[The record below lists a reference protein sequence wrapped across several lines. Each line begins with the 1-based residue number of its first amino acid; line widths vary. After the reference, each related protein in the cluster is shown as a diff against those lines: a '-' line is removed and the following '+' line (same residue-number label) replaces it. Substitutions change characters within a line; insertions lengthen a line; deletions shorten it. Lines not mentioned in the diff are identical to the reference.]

1 MKFVETKN
9 LIGTTESEILEWK
22 SSLSQLNRIIE
33 TISAFSNTKGGKPPY
48 KRVGK
53 STIKMSKDEYERLI
67 LEKHRDRLYFDS
79 QICKEATLG
88 DIDKE
93 KIRWFLRKAKV
104 ERSLDIDSSASSTEA
119 LKRLNLLIDNKP
131 TNTAILMFGKNPQ
144 RFFIQS
150 EVRCARFKGI
160 EAVKPFIDMKV
171 INGSIYEQIDQAEK
185 FILFNI
191 KKSAWIEEGKIERQ
205 EKWEYPPDAIREAII
220 NAIAH
225 RDYNSPAN
233 MHISIDPLL

>member
-1 MKFVETKN
+1 MVRMSANIVIPAIDTKEVKFVTIKN

-33 TISAFSNTKGGKPPY
+33 TISAFSNTKGGTIGRPY
-48 KRVGK
+48 KRIGK

-67 LEKHRDRLYFDS
+67 LEKHRDKLYFDS
-79 QICKEATLG
+79 QICKEATIK

-93 KIRWFLRKAKV
+93 KIKWFLKKAKA
-104 ERSLDIDSSASSTEA
+104 ERNLNIDYSTSSVEA

-160 EAVKPFIDMKV
+160 EAVKPSTPFF
-171 INGSIYEQIDQAEK
+171 S
-185 FILFNI
+185 
-191 KKSAWIEEGKIERQ
+191 
-205 EKWEYPPDAIREAII
+205 
-220 NAIAH
+220 
-225 RDYNSPAN
+225 
-233 MHISIDPLL
+233 

>member
-1 MKFVETKN
+1 MIIENFV
-9 LIGTTESEILEWK
+9 GAAESEILEWK

-171 INGSIYEQIDQAEK
+171 INGSIYKQIDQAEK